1 MNGDAQ
7 AEGVTVTDSMMDSMR
22 SIRPWTKLLAILGF
36 VAVGFMVLLG
46 AAFMVFT
53 STFQQQKN
61 GPPPSLGFIYILF
74 SILYFMPAYYLYK
87 YSASIGDFLKSN
99 GSLDLES
106 ALSYQKSFWKFM
118 GIVAVVGMS
127 IGVLG
132 IVAAVIIPIMM
143 KAR

>member
-7 AEGVTVTDSMMDSMR
+7 AEGVTVTENMKDSMR

-36 VAVGFMVLLG
+36 VCVGLMVLLG

-53 STFQQQKN
+53 STFQQKN
-61 GPPPSLGFIYILF
+61 GPPPSMGFIYILF

-87 YSASIGDFLKSN
+87 YSASTGDFLKSN
-99 GSLDLES
+99 GSVDLES
-106 ALSYQKSFWKFM
+106 ALAYQRSFWKFM
-118 GIVAVVGMS
+118 GIVAVIGMS
-127 IGVLG
+127 ISVLA
-132 IVAAVIIPIMM
+132 IAAAIIIPTMM